1 MLIDAL
7 KKVPLKRVLLEIVS
21 VVFAVLL
28 ALGVNEWR
36 KNLENEHLSHRALEN
51 IVLEIEANKSDIVN
65 GLAEHKRLNA
75 YLDSTLKAYKGAPKE
90 NAITVKKSFRFSYE
104 HSVLNNTA
112 WNSAQITQAV
122 KFMDYETIAALST
135 IYELQA
141 IYKDHGKEVIAA
153 MGKVTFHEAEFKPFL
168 KANIFN
174 VRISINIE
182 ESLVEAYDAFLA
194 EKEVGSDSL

>member
-1 MLIDAL
+1 MLLDTL
-7 KKVPLKRVLLEIVS
+7 KKIPFKRLLLEIVS

-36 KNLENEHLSHRALEN
+36 KNLENEQLSQQALAN
-51 IVLEIEANKSDIVN
+51 IAQEIEANKSDIVK
-65 GLAEHKRLNA
+65 GLAEHKRLSS
-75 YLDSTLKAYKGAPKE
+75 YLDSTLKAYNNMPQE
-90 NAITVKKSFRFSYE
+90 NVKRVKKSFRFSYE

-122 KFMDYETIAALST
+122 KFMDYETISALST

-153 MGKVTFHEAEFKPFL
+153 MGKVAFHEAEFKPFL

-194 EKEVGSDSL
+194 EKEGGPDRP

>member
-1 MLIDAL
+1 MMLDTL
-7 KKVPLKRVLLEIVS
+7 KKIPFKRVLLEIIS

-36 KNLENEHLSHRALEN
+36 KNLENEQLSRQALVN

-65 GLAEHKRLNA
+65 GLAEHKQLST
-75 YLDSTLKAYKGAPKE
+75 YLDSTLKAYKEVEKGE
-90 NAITVKKSFRFSYE
+90 SNAVKKSFRFSYE
-104 HSVLNNTA
+104 HSVLNSTA

-122 KFMDYETIAALST
+122 KFMDYETISALST

-153 MGKVTFHEAEFKPFL
+153 MGKVAYHEAEFKSFL

-194 EKEVGSDSL
+194 GKEAGLDSL

>member
-1 MLIDAL
+1 MLLDAL
-7 KKVPLKRVLLEIVS
+7 KKIPFKRLLLEIAS

-36 KNLENEHLSHRALEN
+36 KNLENEHLSQQALKN
-51 IVLEIEANKSDIVN
+51 IVQEIEANKSDIVN
-65 GLAEHKRLNA
+65 GLAEHKRLSS
-75 YLDSTLKAYKGAPKE
+75 YLDSTLKAYNNMPKE
-90 NAITVKKSFRFSYE
+90 NVKTVKKSFRFSYE

-122 KFMDYETIAALST
+122 KFMDYETISTLST

-153 MGKVTFHEAEFKPFL
+153 MGKVAFHEAEFKPFL

-182 ESLVEAYDAFLA
+182 ESLIEAYDAFLA
-194 EKEVGSDSL
+194 EK